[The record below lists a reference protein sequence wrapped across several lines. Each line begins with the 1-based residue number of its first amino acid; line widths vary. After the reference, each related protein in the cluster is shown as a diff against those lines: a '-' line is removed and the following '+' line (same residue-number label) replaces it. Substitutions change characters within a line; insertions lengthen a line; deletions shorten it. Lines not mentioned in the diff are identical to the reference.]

1 MTTIKWR
8 FHFIRGRF
16 HYSGSI
22 KCCQKYMIQNSISSE
37 THNWYVCATW
47 EIEPKKS
54 RFNTD
59 DFPGRSGRS
68 KYFAYLGTYMLF
80 VDQPVVSLSFSH
92 RANQWLLELEWDGQQ
107 HLTAPIWKCV
117 PGIDHRFTFF
127 MYLLSNY
134 TFYTNLTIFS
144 ISRLPSAAPKYN
156 IKCTLAHPKSS
167 SSPFPCR
174 LYHSR
179 RSYFVHTQIY
189 SIKLSYQPANWAH
202 TNSHLYE
209 SMVILSVVLNFA
221 LLLCISTG
229 L

>member
-1 MTTIKWR
+1 MCKIYYYNQKLFYLHYASYLSGYHWLHVSIRRTILLQCCDLTTIKWR

-22 KCCQKYMIQNSISSE
+22 KYCQIYMIQNSISSE

-80 VDQPVVSLSFSH
+80 VDQPVVSLSLSH
-92 RANQWLLELEWDGQQ
+92 RANQWLLESEWDGQQ
-107 HLTAPIWKCV
+107 HLTAPIWKCM
-117 PGIDHRFTFF
+117 PGIGDHRFTFLT
-127 MYLLSNY
+127 YLLSNY

-144 ISRLPSAAPKYN
+144 VSRLLIDVTNLIVFNLWKV
-156 IKCTLAHPKSS
+156 TQH
-167 SSPFPCR
+167 R
-174 LYHSR
+174 LMP
-179 RSYFVHTQIY
+179 V
-189 SIKLSYQPANWAH
+189 
-202 TNSHLYE
+202 
-209 SMVILSVVLNFA
+209 
-221 LLLCISTG
+221 
-229 L
+229 